1 MKHLKK
7 YKDIVLF
14 LWKYGDRKA
23 IKDSG
28 LTSGID
34 VKETKTAE
42 LQFDKEQFINDI
54 QDLGPT
60 FIKLGQLLSTRPDL
74 ISPQYIEVLRHLQD
88 DLNCFSYE
96 EVEEIIKDEL
106 GVRISKAFKHFVK
119 EPLAAASLGQ
129 VHKAELRDGRQVVV
143 KVQRPGIRKRVVEE
157 LEILE
162 EVSSFLE
169 KNTDLGK
176 RFDVNKLFLNFK
188 GTLMRELDYHKE
200 AQHMNQLHENLR
212 SLNGLLFLQLLMI
225 IRPVKS

>member
-1 MKHLKK
+1 M
-7 YKDIVLF
+7 
-14 LWKYGDRKA
+14 
-23 IKDSG
+23 
-28 LTSGID
+28 LTRN
-34 VKETKTAE
+34 
-42 LQFDKEQFINDI
+42 DKEQFINDI

-106 GVRISKAFKHFVK
+106 GVRISKAFKYFDK

-162 EVSSFLE
+162 EVSSFLIE
-169 KNTDLGK
+169 CFVRWADFDL
-176 RFDVNKLFLNFK
+176 
-188 GTLMRELDYHKE
+188 
-200 AQHMNQLHENLR
+200 
-212 SLNGLLFLQLLMI
+212 I
-225 IRPVKS
+225 IE